1 MTTTV
6 ADVMTTEVAAVPE
19 TSGYREIAALL
30 RRHGVSVL
38 PVLGPDRQVIG
49 VVSEADVLDLHAS
62 RELPKGAIRLAWQLR
77 QWSRA
82 SKATA
87 ADLMTAPAVTITPDA
102 SVAEA
107 ARLLQDRHLT
117 RLPVTDSQG
126 RLAGVISRADVLGT
140 LERPDDLIRH
150 QVMTKIIAERFRLN
164 PHAFQV
170 TVSSGLVTIAGPVD
184 NRSAAIRLIGAIWQ
198 VDGVCGVRDRLCY
211 PKQEQLSAFV
221 PAPRRPHQVGIP
233 PWSTE
238 ASD

>member
-19 TSGYREIAALL
+19 TSGYKEIAALL

-38 PVLGPDRQVIG
+38 PVLGPDREVVG

-62 RELPKGAIRLAWQLR
+62 RELPNGAIRLAWQLR

-82 SKATA
+82 CKATA
-87 ADLMTAPAVTITPDA
+87 ADLMTAPAVTISPEA

-107 ARLLQDRHLT
+107 ARLLQGRHLT
-117 RLPVTDSQG
+117 RLPVTDPQG

-150 QVMTKIIAERFRLN
+150 QVMTKVIAERFRLN

-170 TVSSGLVTIAGPVD
+170 TVSSGLVTIAGLVD
-184 NRSAAIRLIGAIWQ
+184 SPSAAIRLIGAIWQ
-198 VDGVCGVRDRLCY
+198 VDGVCGVRDQLSY
-211 PKQEQLSAFV
+211 PKEEQLSAFTR
-221 PAPRRPHQVGIP
+221 PSRPPHQVKMAT
-233 PWSTE
+233 WSAE

>member
-19 TSGYREIAALL
+19 TAGYKEIAALL

-38 PVLGPDRQVIG
+38 PVLGPDRRVIG

-62 RELPKGAIRLAWQLR
+62 RQLPNGAIRLAWQLR

-87 ADLMTAPAVTITPDA
+87 ADLMTAPAVTIGPDA
-102 SVAEA
+102 PVAEA
-107 ARLLQDRHLT
+107 ARLLQGRHLT
-117 RLPVTDSQG
+117 RLPVTDPQG
-126 RLAGVISRADVLGT
+126 RLAGVISRADVLST
-140 LERPDDLIRH
+140 LDRPDNLIRH
-150 QVMTKIIAERFRLN
+150 QVMTKVMAQGFGLN
-164 PHAFQV
+164 PDAFRV

-184 NRSAAIRLIGAIWQ
+184 NRSAAMRLIGAIWQ

-211 PKQEQLSAFV
+211 PKEQLSTFV
-221 PAPRRPHQVGIP
+221 PAPRRPHQVGIA